1 MTIKKDECGHKIF
14 FTKEI
19 QRLGDVCIKI
29 QEQVVSLA
37 LDVEHIKTT
46 SKVYATL
53 AGILGAAVLNGLIL
67 FLLKLFYTISM
78 EGK

>member
-1 MTIKKDECGHKIF
+1 MIERDECGHKIF

-19 QRLGDVCIKI
+19 QRLGDVFIKL
-29 QEQVVSLA
+29 QEQMISLA

-46 SKVYATL
+46 NKMYAVL
-53 AGILGAAVLNGLIL
+53 AGLLGAAVLNGAMFFL
-67 FLLKLFYTISM
+67 FKLFYKISM